1 MSGIKHPSEYSQHE
15 VSIFLISIGLGN
27 KTEIFKENGCDG
39 EMIVSLT
46 DEDLTMDLE
55 LSKLQA
61 RKFSKSLS
69 FAIDISAEGGG
80 ASTVDGIDEDTQQK
94 LRDLEEENGILKDD
108 IEHLNGVIKDLQGQL
123 GTITEKNDTSRAV
136 TDEPTTQPEE
146 RKKNRRP
153 VIRNAAVG
161 AAGGAALGATIGAIT
176 GDPKKGAK
184 IGAAVGGGTG
194 VVKGLGERRR
204 ARRAGR
210 K

>member
-1 MSGIKHPSEYSQHE
+1 MSGIKHPSEYNQQE
-15 VSIFLISIGLGN
+15 VSIFLMSIGLGN

-46 DEDLTMDLE
+46 DEDLTMDLGM
-55 LSKLQA
+55 SKLQA
-61 RKFSKSLS
+61 RKFQKSLS
-69 FAIDISAEGGG
+69 FAIDIAAESGSGSGG
-80 ASTVDGIDEDTQQK
+80 GIDEDTQQK
-94 LRDLEEENGILKDD
+94 LRDLEEVNGSLKDD
-108 IEHLNGVIKDLQGQL
+108 IEHLNGIIKSLQGQL
-123 GTITEKNDTSRAV
+123 GITETDDATRALTDV
-136 TDEPTTQPEE
+136 DEPSIHPEKP
-146 RKKNRRP
+146 KKTKRP